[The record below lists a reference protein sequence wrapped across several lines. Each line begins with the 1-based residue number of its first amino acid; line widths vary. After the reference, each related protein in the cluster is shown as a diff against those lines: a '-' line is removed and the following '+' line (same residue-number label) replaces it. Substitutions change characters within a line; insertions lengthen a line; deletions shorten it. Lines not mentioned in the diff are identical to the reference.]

1 MHRHVFT
8 IDIFGERYLT
18 APGIHCM
25 NFKMLDLIDTLTHA
39 SRALDT
45 QMRNIASLK
54 LATVEGEDQ

>member
-1 MHRHVFT
+1 MHRHVFA

-25 NFKMLDLIDTLTHA
+25 NFKMLDLIDTLTHT

-45 QMRNIASLK
+45 QVRNIGSLQ
-54 LATVEGEDQ
+54 LTTIDRDDQ